1 MVAKNT
7 PVGREP
13 AEIGRRAHVIRRHR
27 GLSLGLVAG
36 LAGLRKDHLSIV
48 VIVVG

>member
-13 AEIGRRAHVIRRHR
+13 AEIGRRAHVIRRH
-27 GLSLGLVAG
+27 LGLVAG

-48 VIVVG
+48 VIVVW